1 MGSFSVWHW
10 MIITIILCAIVAPF
24 WMIFKRTGIPPVLSI
39 LAVIPGAI
47 LIFIWIMALKRW
59 PQDTAK

>member
-10 MIITIILCAIVAPF
+10 MIITIILCVIVAPF

-47 LIFIWIMALKRW
+47 LIFI
-59 PQDTAK
+59 